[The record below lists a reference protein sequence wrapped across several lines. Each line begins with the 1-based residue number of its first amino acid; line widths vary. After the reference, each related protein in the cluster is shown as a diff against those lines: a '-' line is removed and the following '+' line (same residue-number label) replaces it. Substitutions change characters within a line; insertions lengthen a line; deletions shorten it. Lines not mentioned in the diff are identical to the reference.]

1 MPRMIEQTEHGWP
14 TGDPR
19 RFFDAPIDPEHLR
32 ASSPNVY
39 RRAWWLAIGVVVGGG
54 LVALGIWAIATGMD
68 SSETSWPSM
77 VAGVVAV
84 LAGLGLFLRGLLVGN
99 AAKPYRGGQLVP
111 GMVVEHA
118 DADVQLLVL
127 ADTSRDPAAPPAFAY
142 RLVSFTA
149 REGTRF
155 VPGQPVPCVAHGFVA
170 PPWSRRW
177 WSFDASPV
185 EWASPNA
192 EVVDAAG
199 KAIPREEWDLLLAG
213 ARRVA
218 DIRRRISRI
227 GRVADEDLTESL
239 RHPPTRLGVPVEWQ
253 PDGRAR
259 FVGSVGH
266 TTSTT

>member
-1 MPRMIEQTEHGWP
+1 MIEQTEHGWP

-19 RFFDAPIDPEHLR
+19 RFFDAPIDPAQLR

-39 RRAWWLAIGVVVGGG
+39 RRAWRLAIGVVVGGG
-54 LVALGIWAIATGMD
+54 LVGLGIWAVAAGMD
-68 SSETSWPSM
+68 TAEVSWPSM
-77 VAGVVAV
+77 VAGVVSV
-84 LAGLGLFLRGLLVGN
+84 LVGVGLFLRGLLAGS

-127 ADTSRDPAAPPAFAY
+127 ADTSRDPAAPPVFTY

-177 WSFDASPV
+177 WSYDASPV
-185 EWASPNA
+185 EWASSDA
-192 EVVDAAG
+192 GVVDAAG
-199 KAIPREEWDLLLAG
+199 RSIPRAEWDLLLAG
-213 ARRVA
+213 AERVA
-218 DIRRRISRI
+218 DIRRRLSRV
-227 GRVADEDLTESL
+227 GRIADDVLEESL
-239 RHPPTRLGVPVEWQ
+239 RRPPTRLGVPVEWQ

-266 TTSTT
+266 TTSVT